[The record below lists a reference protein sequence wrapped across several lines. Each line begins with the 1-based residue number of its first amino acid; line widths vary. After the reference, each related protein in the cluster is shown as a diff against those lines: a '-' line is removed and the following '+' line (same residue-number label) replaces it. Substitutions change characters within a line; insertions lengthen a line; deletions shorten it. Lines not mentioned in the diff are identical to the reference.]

1 MCEYVSF
8 LASDFG
14 PTLQLYFSTGLTSH
28 ANIREAYNL
37 CSVGA
42 ECEWTGNSPDNLVV
56 RHQDKDTARLI
67 KQMILDKYPTL
78 KDMLQDIKTI
88 RDKDG
93 TAYVITPDTY
103 LTPEERKDAIPGMLE
118 KHTLWVETEG
128 KEGVCADFSWWD
140 LFSTDLQSANL
151 QSANL
156 QSANLEYV
164 NLRNANLQ
172 NANLQDA
179 DLQDAN
185 LQDANLQDA
194 NLQNA
199 NLQDANLQDAN
210 LQNANLRNAN
220 LRNANLRFANLP
232 CAYLHSVD
240 LQHANLQNADLQ
252 DANLQDANLQS
263 ANLRN
268 ANLQDADL
276 QNANLEC
283 ANLQDARNVPD
294 YIKK

>member
-8 LASDFG
+8 LASDTG

-28 ANIREAYNL
+28 FNIREAYNL

-42 ECEWTGNSPDNLVV
+42 ECEWTGNSPECLVV
-56 RHQDKDTARLI
+56 RHQDTNTAKLI

-93 TAYVITPDTY
+93 TEHTVDKDTY
-103 LTPEERKDAIPGMLE
+103 LIPEERKAAFPVMLA

-140 LFSTDLQSANL
+140 LHRVNLQNANLQYANLQSANLQRANLRYADLQYANLQSANLHGANLQNANLECANLQGANIWYSNIKYANLQNANL

-156 QSANLEYV
+156 QSANLQ
-164 NLRNANLQ
+164 NANLQ
-172 NANLQDA
+172 NANLQNA
-179 DLQDAN
+179 YLQYAN
-185 LQDANLQDA
+185 LQYADLSHTNLQGA
-194 NLQNA
+194 E
-199 NLQDANLQDAN
+199 
-210 LQNANLRNAN
+210 LR
-220 LRNANLRFANLP
+220 
-232 CAYLHSVD
+232 
-240 LQHANLQNADLQ
+240 
-252 DANLQDANLQS
+252 
-263 ANLRN
+263 
-268 ANLQDADL
+268 
-276 QNANLEC
+276 C
-283 ANLQDARNVPD
+283 ANLQEIILEGTNLQNARNVPD

>member
-8 LASDFG
+8 LASDSG
-14 PTLQLYFSTGLTSH
+14 PTLQLYFSTGLNSH
-28 ANIREAYNL
+28 ANIRKAYNL
-37 CSVGA
+37 RSVGA

-128 KEGVCADFSWWD
+128 KEGVCADFSWW
-140 LFSTDLQSANL
+140 NL
-151 QSANL
+151 S
-156 QSANLEYV
+156 S
-164 NLRNANLQ
+164 ANLQ
-172 NANLQDA
+172 NANLQSA
-179 DLQDAN
+179 NLRYTN

-194 NLQNA
+194 NLQGVNLRNA

-210 LQNANLRNAN
+210 LLYANLRYTNLQDAN
-220 LRNANLRFANLP
+220 LQKADLQNAHLQN
-232 CAYLHSVD
+232 AYLHSVD

-252 DANLQDANLQS
+252 DAY
-263 ANLRN
+263 
-268 ANLQDADL
+268 LQDADL
-276 QNANLEC
+276 QSADLRNADLQGAILQG
-283 ANLQDARNVPD
+283 ANLQDAKVNNNVPD
-294 YIKK
+294 YSTK